1 MQLRDWQDKLKDK
14 VINDLKDNRM
24 VLLQAPTGS
33 GKTLFA
39 LLASLSTDRKVIYA
53 VKMHNEYEPVVREV
67 ERLSSIIP
75 IEYVLLA
82 GKEHSCLRI
91 GKEWLRK
98 RDKDKKK
105 KEEEEAKKDY
115 DCSKC
120 IYKDMVMDIN
130 VKPSEI
136 KKLAYLYANTD
147 TCPYQS
153 LLRKAKRCNLIVCTY
168 PYVFKYLGLIVK
180 DKDKDKDD
188 DLSNYIIVI
197 DEAHNLEHV
206 HEMDDVTLTTRIV
219 NKTLESLK
227 SELEVTSIGMDI
239 NKLRKVKES
248 LLRLRDIVVEVTD
261 GKDGSNSNSNNKNG
275 NNEGNNSS
283 SNRCIRLQDEYID
296 KLKEIEPN
304 LKVGSSYFK
313 DSDDRYI
320 NHILEFFEFMH
331 TSNTA
336 VYVNGNGLEVKM
348 LDPSYLLD
356 ILNAEIGIL
365 LMSGTLPSKD
375 YLKDVYGISRDDEE
389 IRYYQVNGS
398 NNSNFT
404 YSYSNELTSRYKER
418 SEEMYSLYASTI
430 ADIYRSADMHVLALF
445 PSYNMLYAILKL
457 LPRGIDRYAEN
468 RGSTLEGLK
477 EYCSRKKVLIMAVAR
492 GKFSEGIELVEEGKS
507 LISDVVI
514 AGIPFKQYDD
524 YVKDSLGFLRSRINK
539 DRIDRIIMEE
549 VYITVRQA
557 IGRSVRNSNDKARIW
572 LLDRRFDNRYWRRR
586 LQ

>member
-1 MQLRDWQDKLKDK
+1 MIQLRDWQDRLKDR
-14 VINDLKDNRM
+14 VINDLKDNCL

-67 ERLSSIIP
+67 ERLRNGPIIP
-75 IEYVLLA
+75 IEHVLLA

-91 GKEWLRK
+91 GKEWLRTSSRSK
-98 RDKDKKK
+98 GKKED
-105 KEEEEAKKDY
+105 KEEEVKKDY

-136 KKLAYLYANTD
+136 KKLAYLYADTD

-153 LLRKAKRCNLIVCTY
+153 LLRKVRRCNLIVCTY
-168 PYVFKYLGLIVK
+168 PYVFKYLDLILK
-180 DKDKDKDD
+180 EDD
-188 DLSNYIIVI
+188 DLSNYVIVI

-206 HEMDDVTLTTRIV
+206 HEMDDVTLTARIV
-219 NKTLESLK
+219 NKALESLK
-227 SELEVTSIGMDI
+227 SELEVTSVGIDI
-239 NKLRKVKES
+239 SKLRKVKES

-261 GKDGSNSNSNNKNG
+261 SKDGSNGNSNGKG
-275 NNEGNNSS
+275 NNN

-296 KLKEIEPN
+296 KLREIEPN

-320 NHILEFFEFMH
+320 NHILKFFAFMH
-331 TSNTA
+331 ARNTA

-356 ILNAEIGIL
+356 VLNAEIGIL

-375 YLKDVYGISRDDEE
+375 YLRDVYGINRDDD
-389 IRYYQVNGS
+389 IIKYYQVDG

-404 YSYSNELTSRYKER
+404 YSYSNELTSRYEER

-430 ADIYRSADMHVLALF
+430 ADIYSNADRHVLALF
-445 PSYNMLYAILKL
+445 PSYNMLYTIIKL

-477 EYCSRKKVLIMAVAR
+477 EYCSSRKKVLIMAVAR
-492 GKFSEGIELVEEGKS
+492 GKFSEGIELVEGGRS

-514 AGIPFKQYDD
+514 AGMPFKQYDD

-539 DRIDRIIMEE
+539 DRIDRIMLEE
-549 VYITVRQA
+549 VFITVRQA
-557 IGRSVRNSNDKARIW
+557 IGRSVRSSNDKAKVW
-572 LLDRRFDNRYWRRR
+572 LLDRRFDNRYWRWR